1 MPLMNSFYGGRQGAS
16 FVIVKNY
23 IDVLSMV
30 TDFSQGND
38 FTEVKFDEYVLINNP
53 YKNHPDNGKIFRRGY
68 DYASNRILDSVTLL
82 CDNEGNPY
90 PVENV
95 SYQNVKDNDQFLK
108 KSIPAYG
115 AEYIG
120 SIIGPAGNAPLLSVV
135 PYGVAQEKSSNFKE
149 KKVKGSFNPISDT
162 YGVYDPIGKKWS
174 ENENANPGL
183 IPGKY
188 EQNNE
193 IKYNDSIQWYSTSI
207 RNDKYGEDTQA
218 FIGFKFPYLVTQ
230 MQTSQVEPYNT
241 NGNIADMSDIFR
253 APDDDGSHPYYNKW
267 HLNIPKG
274 VKGDT
279 FKNLKVTT
287 YLKYQ
292 ESSNNSNDKTALY
305 ELYKNEENVWQEEQL
320 LGGDV
325 INYDFFKTRYG
336 FEDSQLQENQQY
348 VPRKLYDLLEDKQIL
363 VYEVINYD
371 NKKEGQ
377 RKYYFLGD
385 YNQIENVEL
394 DEEKGYINISFT
406 NQNDKQL
413 GPLKWIK
420 NIKLFA
426 GHWEDQIGEDGNPV
440 YERNE
445 EGDFIYKTDPDGNPI
460 NETDGEGN
468 PVYERDEEGN
478 IVYEK
483 DEEENLIYEKDEE
496 GNLIYD
502 ENENPIPIPVIQK
515 ARVKKQKWINLD
527 GTSELEDEDK
537 DLGIQNGTLVIHYND
552 SEKDQV
558 FNIPWIDKVR
568 FDKYSGKLYYGIV
581 GQDEAD
587 IEIADNLYSIFDIV
601 QNDNQLKIVY
611 NHTVDGTEKG
621 EKASKTFPLKSISKI
636 VFLKK
641 SKENTEGNEDTTG
654 EEEEEEINNVFPI
667 FAREAPVEGET
678 RGKIKYDDNN
688 NPIYESFVQNE
699 DGLYQTTDPN
709 SDDTKKQILVGIV
722 VFYTDGDH
730 ELITGQRTY
739 DELITQDNNQ
749 IRGKITEEI
758 GGGFDYLENFGFETE
773 DVSDVTDVP
782 NAIYYKTLKNEQT
795 KVKLTYPVS
804 LYYDQNTGLVKYM
817 NSQKEEKEVGQLP
830 VVESIDIG
838 DNLDVYV
845 KMNHPAP
852 YFQNID
858 PQHTSHDNE
867 HQYTN
872 DTCWYKI
879 GNLIQEGLTFAGV
892 RQVFLFQD
900 LKQFADALDESSQ
913 VYSIWSKWPTEAISA
928 EEVATTLNAIY
939 PQGIVQRSNN
949 AQETS
954 EETGQEESGTN
965 TGQNEGGTDSGQ
977 NEGGTDS
984 GSDSTEPSSDNTDTE
999 GQGNTDTQDSSTTEE
1014 TVIPDNTNYAALLF
1028 VAVKENENAPSD
1040 FYAFSY
1046 TPLIDSS
1053 ELIVAG
1059 RWFYVGSIGDLGDT
1073 DSIFQISETGVKNS
1087 TSTDETGLEGETSN
1101 PAVMFKTPKDIYE
1114 ITSALTLSNH
1124 MKEIREGSSYKT
1136 VIKVSSRL
1144 TSSQTIQVRMGENIQ
1159 TVVAT
1164 FNSSTTTFPYE
1175 VSIDKVTG
1183 PISIVKI

>member
-53 YKNHPDNGKIFRRGY
+53 RKNHPDNGKIFRRGY
-68 DYASNRILDSVTLL
+68 DYNSNRTLSSVALL
-82 CDNEGNPY
+82 YKKVINENEEESW
-90 PVENV
+90 VRCEV
-95 SYQNVKDNDQFLK
+95 SELNEEVYKELSSQNNKFEIE
-108 KSIPAYG
+108 SIPAYG
-115 AEYIG
+115 AEYVG
-120 SIIGPAGNAPLLSVV
+120 CIIGPAGKAPLLSIGAYEQAYNKNAD
-135 PYGVAQEKSSNFKE
+135 PGLEAR
-149 KKVKGSFNPISDT
+149 KGQGSYSPN
-162 YGVYDPIGKKWS
+162 G
-174 ENENANPGL
+174 NNPGL
-183 IPGKY
+183 IPGKDGD
-188 EQNNE
+188 
-193 IKYNDSIQWYSTSI
+193 KYHDSIEWAYASI
-207 RNDKYGEDTQA
+207 RNDNYGDDTQA

-279 FKNLKVTT
+279 LKNFKVTT
-287 YLKYQ
+287 FNDYQ
-292 ESSNNSNDKTALY
+292 KGSDNSLDKTAIY
-305 ELYKNEENVWQEEQL
+305 ELYKDEESGEWREKPL
-320 LGGDV
+320 IGGGV
-325 INYDFFKTRYG
+325 EPNYQFFKDHYG
-336 FEDSQLQENQQY
+336 FTDENLQENQEYNLQ
-348 VPRKLYDLLEDKQIL
+348 KLLNLLEDKQIL

-377 RKYYFLGD
+377 KKYYFLGD

-426 GHWEDQIGEDGNPV
+426 GHWEDQINEEDGNPV
-440 YERNE
+440 YEQV
-445 EGDFIYKTDPDGNPI
+445 TDEYN
-460 NETDGEGN
+460 N
-468 PVYERDEEGN
+468 PVF
-478 IVYEK
+478 
-483 DEEENLIYEKDEE
+483 EKDEE
-496 GNLIYD
+496 GNLILD
-502 ENENPIPIPVIQK
+502 ENENPIPVMQ
-515 ARVKKQKWINLD
+515 KKQKWINLD

-611 NHTVDGTEKG
+611 NHTVDGTEEG

-641 SKENTEGNEDTTG
+641 SKEDTEGNEKVVDGDTTE

-709 SDDTKKQILVGIV
+709 SDDTKKQTLVGIV

-749 IRGKITEEI
+749 IRSQITEEI

-804 LYYDQNTGLVKYM
+804 LYYDQDTGLVKYT

-867 HQYTN
+867 HQYTD

-879 GNLIQEGLTFAGV
+879 GNLIQEGLNFAGV

-939 PQGIVQRSNN
+939 PQGIVQISNN

-954 EETGQEESGTN
+954 EETGQEETDTN
-965 TGQNEGGTDSGQ
+965 TGQ

-999 GQGNTDTQDSSTTEE
+999 GQDNTDTQDSSTTEE

-1046 TPLIDSS
+1046 TPLTDSS

-1136 VIKVSSRL
+1136 VIKVPSKL

>member
-82 CDNEGNPY
+82 CDKKGNPY
-90 PVENV
+90 PVESI
-95 SYQNVKDNDQFLK
+95 SYQNVKKDDQFLK

-120 SIIGPAGNAPLLSVV
+120 SIIGPTGKAPLLTVGAYDEV
-135 PYGVAQEKSSNFKE
+135 KDLAQSAFQERRSKGHYSPIEDTQRIQQKQEETEKWRTSSELN
-149 KKVKGSFNPISDT
+149 NDTIS
-162 YGVYDPIGKKWS
+162 
-174 ENENANPGL
+174 L

-188 EQNNE
+188 VENGENQ
-193 IKYNDSIQWYSTSI
+193 YNDSIKWCCVSI
-207 RNDKYGEDTQA
+207 RNDNYGDDTQA

-230 MQTSQVEPYNT
+230 MQTSQVEPYDT

-253 APDDDGSHPYYNKW
+253 ASDDDGSHPYYNKW

-279 FKNLKVTT
+279 LKNFKITT
-287 YLKYQ
+287 FNDYQ
-292 ESSNNSNDKTALY
+292 KGSDNSLDKTAIY
-305 ELYKNEENVWQEEQL
+305 ELYKDEESGEWREKPL
-320 LGGDV
+320 IGGGV
-325 INYDFFKTRYG
+325 EPNYQFFKDHYG
-336 FEDSQLQENQQY
+336 FTDEDLQENQEYNLQ
-348 VPRKLYDLLEDKQIL
+348 KLLNLLADKQIL

-371 NKKEGQ
+371 NRKEGQ
-377 RKYYFLGD
+377 KKYYFLGD

-406 NQNDKQL
+406 NQNNKKL

-426 GHWEDQIGEDGNPV
+426 GHWEDQINEEDGNPV
-440 YERNE
+440 YEQV
-445 EGDFIYKTDPDGNPI
+445 TDEYN
-460 NETDGEGN
+460 N
-468 PVYERDEEGN
+468 PVF
-478 IVYEK
+478 
-483 DEEENLIYEKDEE
+483 EKDEE
-496 GNLIYD
+496 GNLILD
-502 ENENPIPIPVIQK
+502 ENENPIPVMQ
-515 ARVKKQKWINLD
+515 KKQKWINLD

-641 SKENTEGNEDTTG
+641 SKEDTEGNEEVVDGDTTE

-678 RGKIKYDDNN
+678 RGKIKYDDDN

-709 SDDTKKQILVGIV
+709 SDDTKKQTLVGIV

-773 DVSDVTDVP
+773 DISNVTGVP
-782 NAIYYKTLKNEQT
+782 NAIYYKTLKNEQ
-795 KVKLTYPVS
+795 KNVKLTYPVS

-867 HQYTN
+867 HQYTD

-939 PQGIVQRSNN
+939 PQGIVQISNN

-954 EETGQEESGTN
+954 EETGQEESDTN
-965 TGQNEGGTDSGQ
+965 TGQ

-1114 ITSALTLSNH
+1114 ITSSLTLSNH

-1136 VIKVSSRL
+1136 IIKVSSKL

>member
-120 SIIGPAGNAPLLSVV
+120 SIIGPAGKAPLLSVV
-135 PYGVAQEKSSNFKE
+135 PYGVAQEKSSGFE
-149 KKVKGSFNPISDT
+149 ERKVKGSFNPASDT
-162 YGVYDPIGKKWS
+162 YGVYNPIKDEWS

-230 MQTSQVEPYNT
+230 MQTSWVEPYNT

-348 VPRKLYDLLEDKQIL
+348 VPRKLYDLLENKQIL

-426 GHWEDQIGEDGNPV
+426 GHWEDQIGEEGPV
-440 YERNE
+440 YEQV
-445 EGDFIYKTDPDGNPI
+445 TDEYN
-460 NETDGEGN
+460 N
-468 PVYERDEEGN
+468 PVF
-478 IVYEK
+478 K
-483 DEEENLIYEKDEE
+483 KDEE
-496 GNLIYD
+496 GNLILD
-502 ENENPIPIPVIQK
+502 ENENPIPVMQ
-515 ARVKKQKWINLD
+515 KKQKWINLD

-641 SKENTEGNEDTTG
+641 SKENTEGNKEVVDGDTTE

-678 RGKIKYDDNN
+678 RGKIKYDDDN

-699 DGLYQTTDPN
+699 DGLYQTTNPN
-709 SDDTKKQILVGIV
+709 SDDTKKQTLVGIV

-773 DVSDVTDVP
+773 DISDVTGVP

-804 LYYDQNTGLVKYM
+804 LYYDQDTGLVKYM

-954 EETGQEESGTN
+954 EETGQEESDTN
-965 TGQNEGGTDSGQ
+965 TGQ

>member
-120 SIIGPAGNAPLLSVV
+120 SIIGPAGKAPLLSVV
-135 PYGVAQEKSSNFKE
+135 PYGVAQEKSSGFE
-149 KKVKGSFNPISDT
+149 ERKVKGSFNPASDT
-162 YGVYDPIGKKWS
+162 YGVYNPIKDEWS

-348 VPRKLYDLLEDKQIL
+348 VPRKLYDLLENKQIL

-426 GHWEDQIGEDGNPV
+426 GHWEDQIGEEGPV
-440 YERNE
+440 YEQV
-445 EGDFIYKTDPDGNPI
+445 TDEYN
-460 NETDGEGN
+460 N
-468 PVYERDEEGN
+468 PVF
-478 IVYEK
+478 K
-483 DEEENLIYEKDEE
+483 KDEE
-496 GNLIYD
+496 GNLILD
-502 ENENPIPIPVIQK
+502 ENENPIPVMQ
-515 ARVKKQKWINLD
+515 KKQKWINLD

-641 SKENTEGNEDTTG
+641 SKENTEGNKEVVDGDTTE

-678 RGKIKYDDNN
+678 RGKIKYDDDN

-699 DGLYQTTDPN
+699 DGLYQTTNPN
-709 SDDTKKQILVGIV
+709 SDDTKKQTLVGIV

-773 DVSDVTDVP
+773 DISDVTGVP

-804 LYYDQNTGLVKYM
+804 LYYDQDTGLVKYM

-954 EETGQEESGTN
+954 EETGQEESDTN
-965 TGQNEGGTDSGQ
+965 TGQ

>member
-135 PYGVAQEKSSNFKE
+135 PYGVAQEKSGNFKE

-230 MQTSQVEPYNT
+230 MQTSWVEPYNT

-348 VPRKLYDLLEDKQIL
+348 VPRKLYDLLENKQIL

-426 GHWEDQIGEDGNPV
+426 GHWEDQIGEEGPV
-440 YERNE
+440 YEQV
-445 EGDFIYKTDPDGNPI
+445 TDEYN
-460 NETDGEGN
+460 N
-468 PVYERDEEGN
+468 PVF
-478 IVYEK
+478 K
-483 DEEENLIYEKDEE
+483 KDEE
-496 GNLIYD
+496 GNLILD
-502 ENENPIPIPVIQK
+502 ENENPIPVMQ
-515 ARVKKQKWINLD
+515 KKQKWINLD

-641 SKENTEGNEDTTG
+641 SKENTEGNKEVVDGDTTE

-678 RGKIKYDDNN
+678 RGKIKYDDDN

-699 DGLYQTTDPN
+699 DGLYQTTNPN
-709 SDDTKKQILVGIV
+709 SDDTKKQTLVGIV

-773 DVSDVTDVP
+773 DISDVTGVP

-804 LYYDQNTGLVKYM
+804 LYYDQDTGLVKYM

-954 EETGQEESGTN
+954 EETGQEESDTN
-965 TGQNEGGTDSGQ
+965 TGQ